1 MERDWQK
8 DWELC
13 EKATSGRWRVK
24 VGEMDSLCSI
34 PVGRSG
40 RLDAEVYVCLG
51 TSAVADAVDD
61 AEFIAAAHQALPY
74 WLQRVRELEA
84 EVKRLEALDR
94 IALKSDRRAVFAIV
108 RENFWKHRFDQFRK
122 ENDELQA
129 RVRELEEENHRLR
142 KVLEAAGITYNDALI
157 IGRHLNEMERG
168 SG

>member
-1 MERDWQK
+1 MLREGGLNVK
-8 DWELC
+8 
-13 EKATSGRWRVK
+13 RVLFY
-24 VGEMDSLCSI
+24 D
-34 PVGRSG
+34 
-40 RLDAEVYVCLG
+40 
-51 TSAVADAVDD
+51 
-61 AEFIAAAHQALPY
+61 Y
-74 WLQRVRELEA
+74 WLRRVRELEA

-157 IGRHLNEMERG
+157 IGRQWALRTRRTASHKE
-168 SG
+168 